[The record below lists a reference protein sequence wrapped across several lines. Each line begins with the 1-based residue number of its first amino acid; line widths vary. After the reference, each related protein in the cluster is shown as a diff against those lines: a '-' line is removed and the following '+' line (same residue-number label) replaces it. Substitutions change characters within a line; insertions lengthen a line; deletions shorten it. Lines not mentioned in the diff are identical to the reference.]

1 MVADAI
7 YTCLSRAVDKIDPTK
22 PNCNPFA
29 YFTSCVFNCFR
40 GRINTEKKFMK
51 TKQRYRENKYSEYE
65 LQESLQQ
72 TQDNPEDE

>member
-1 MVADAI
+1 MLILQVVYSI
-7 YTCLSRAVDKIDPTK
+7 
-22 PNCNPFA
+22 
-29 YFTSCVFNCFR
+29 VFV

-65 LQESLQQ
+65 LQESIQQ